1 MSKLPE
7 ENCKIYVK
15 YTAAT
20 EYGVICVMLHSFF
33 RMNWKKVQTLSAAF
47 AAASASAAKSNLK
60 CRRNRMK
67 KDFIDTNEFTK
78 QELLDIIDLSLA
90 IKKAIKAG
98 YYPPLMRNM
107 TLGMIFQQS
116 STRTR
121 CSFETAM
128 EQLGGHAQYLG
139 PGMIQLGGHETIED
153 TGRVLS
159 GLMDIVMARVI
170 EHKTVVSL
178 ANACTIP
185 VINAMSDY
193 THPTQA
199 IADVITMMEHL
210 PAGKKFEDCKIVF
223 TGDGTQVCAS
233 LGFICSKLGAHFVH
247 YGPTS
252 AQLNEDHK
260 KILEENCK
268 LSGGTW
274 EVTNDRR
281 AVKGADF
288 IYTDVWY
295 GLYENEMPKEERVK
309 LFGDYQVNR
318 DMMQLGNLG
327 CKFLHCLPCT
337 RGEDVTDEVA
347 DSAAS
352 LCWEEAWNRL
362 TAMRGLLVY
371 FTREKKSF
379 SEIAK
384 AAAKAELE
392 SVLDSMGIVY

>member
-1 MSKLPE
+1 
-7 ENCKIYVK
+7 
-15 YTAAT
+15 
-20 EYGVICVMLHSFF
+20 
-33 RMNWKKVQTLSAAF
+33 
-47 AAASASAAKSNLK
+47 
-60 CRRNRMK
+60 MK
-67 KDFIDTNEFTK
+67 KDFLTVNDFTK
-78 QELLDIIDLSLA
+78 EELMDIINLSIA
-90 IKKAIKAG
+90 IKKSIKNG
-98 YYPPLMRNM
+98 YKPPLMKGM

-128 EQLGGHAQYLG
+128 EDMGGHAQYLG

-159 GLMDIVMARVI
+159 GLMDIIMARVVT
-170 EHKTVVSL
+170 HKTVADL

-199 IADVITMMEHL
+199 IADVITMIENL

-223 TGDGTQVCAS
+223 CGDFTQVAAS
-233 LGFICSKLGAHFVH
+233 LGFICTKLGAHYVF
-247 YGPTS
+247 YGPQGNPKTQPFTD
-252 AQLNEDHK
+252 AHA

-268 LSGGTW
+268 VSGGTW
-274 EVTNDRR
+274 LATEDEKDVE
-281 AVKGADF
+281 GADF
-288 IYTDVWY
+288 FYTDVWY
-295 GLYENEMPKEERVK
+295 GLYEAELSKEERNQIFK
-309 LFGDYQVNR
+309 KYQVNR
-318 DMMQLGNLG
+318 ELMNKGALG

-347 DSAAS
+347 DSASS

-371 FTREKKSF
+371 FTRNKKQF
-379 SEIAK
+379 SELAK
-384 AAAKAELE
+384 AAAKEELEAEL
-392 SVLDSMGIVY
+392 DRIGIVH